1 MAGAASVPHRSADG
15 HRLTVDEVDLREL
28 VPQVLSVLVRRGADF
43 ATAEDAVQEALIR
56 GLGAWD
62 DDPPADPTGWLV
74 TVAWRAFL
82 DLARS
87 ETARRLMLSY
97 GVRSVVT
104 PDINSFSQM
113 VERAAR
119 MARATGIAH
128 IGDQLVVTA
137 GVPFGTHGNTNTLR
151 IAVVE

>member
-1 MAGAASVPHRSADG
+1 MPILC
-15 HRLTVDEVDLREL
+15 LT
-28 VPQVLSVLVRRGADF
+28 
-43 ATAEDAVQEALIR
+43 
-56 GLGAWD
+56 
-62 DDPPADPTGWLV
+62 
-74 TVAWRAFL
+74 
-82 DLARS
+82 ARS

-119 MARATGIAH
+119 MARSTGIAH
-128 IGDQLVVTA
+128 IGDRLVVTA
-137 GVPFGTHGNTNTLR
+137 GVPFGTPGNTNTLR